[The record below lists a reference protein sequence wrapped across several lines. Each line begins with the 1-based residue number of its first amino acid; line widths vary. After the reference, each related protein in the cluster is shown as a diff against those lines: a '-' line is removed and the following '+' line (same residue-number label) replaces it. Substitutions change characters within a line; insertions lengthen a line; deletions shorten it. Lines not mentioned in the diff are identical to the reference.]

1 MIMWKAQGDGDGAQL
16 GWEVQ
21 LDTNGAPKVG
31 GTRSDPGHGLYVRQ
45 LRMVAQSNY
54 MWSY

>member
-1 MIMWKAQGDGDGAQL
+1 MIMWKAQGGGDGAQL

-31 GTRSDPGHGLYVRQ
+31 
-45 LRMVAQSNY
+45 AQGVTQG
-54 MWSY
+54 MGFM

>member
-1 MIMWKAQGDGDGAQL
+1 MIMWKAQGGGDGAQL